1 MDQREMES
9 YVTQVVDAAERT
21 FGAEADPALLESY
34 AREAVLDLWLTR
46 ARVTVYVAELALSQV
61 RDEIARRSQAGSAPT
76 RRAA

>member
-1 MDQREMES
+1 MDQVQMET
-9 YVTQVVDAAERT
+9 YVDQVVNDAERT

-61 RDEIARRSQAGSAPT
+61 RDEIERRAQADSAPAS
-76 RRAA
+76 RAA